1 VATVSGDS
9 VAGRRGLPRGP
20 QALPRQQ
27 VAAHQRERLFDAMV
41 EVVNERGFVSTT
53 ISDLVT
59 RAGISRRSF
68 YEHFAN
74 KDECLLATYDTIVE
88 GLNERLAAS
97 YDREDEWLDRLQA
110 VITTLFEEISARPD
124 AARLICVEIGASGPA
139 GMQRWA
145 AGTTELERFISSGF
159 AHEPGTGTLPDPVAR
174 AIVGALRMIV
184 YSRVRRERSGKALK
198 ADLMKLVPELMR
210 WISTYYPSPAGLPAS
225 PRSRRGR
232 ALSGGRAPGSLV
244 PPSPTG
250 ARGLPRGEHNLPRG
264 FVWFNQHE
272 RIFDAIAN
280 LTAAKGY
287 PSLGLEDI
295 AAEAA
300 VSLQTFYTH
309 FENKE
314 EAFLAT
320 YEVGH
325 ERAMAAVNRSL
336 TSQKNLIDGVRAGVL
351 ALLEFLA
358 AEPAYAHLACV
369 DILIAYPHVAGR
381 VEEANL
387 GYTDLLDLGLSP
399 EQPRGRTS
407 IVREAVMGGVFELLH
422 DYILRG
428 RAQRLPEL
436 ADHVSYIALTPFIG
450 AEQAAKALAGDR

>member
-1 VATVSGDS
+1 VARSPGESTVS
-9 VAGRRGLPRGP
+9 RRGLPRGP
-20 QALPRQQ
+20 QALPRET
-27 VAAHQRERLFDAMV
+27 VAAHQRERLFAAMV
-41 EVVNERGFVSTT
+41 EAVNERGFVATT

-74 KDECLLATYDTIVE
+74 KDECLLATYDAIVDGLGQRLVRTYDPTQSWLKRLE
-88 GLNERLAAS
+88 G
-97 YDREDEWLDRLQA
+97 
-110 VITTLFEEISARPD
+110 VIRALFEEISARPD

-145 AGTTELERFISSGF
+145 AGSTEFERFISRGF
-159 AHEPGTGTLPDPVAR
+159 ERAPGPGSIPDPVAR

-198 ADLMKLVPELMR
+198 ADLMKLVPDLMN
-210 WISTYYPSPAGLPAS
+210 WIASYYPSPPSLPQR
-225 PRSRRGR
+225 PRPKRVRS
-232 ALSGGRAPGSLV
+232 LTGGRAPGSLA
-244 PPSPTG
+244 PPSPVG
-250 ARGLPRGEHNLPRG
+250 NRGLPRGEHNLPRG

-280 LTAAKGY
+280 LTATKGY
-287 PSLGLEDI
+287 PALGLEDI

-325 ERAMAAVNRSL
+325 ARAMAAVNRSL

-358 AEPAYAHLACV
+358 SEPAYAHLACV

-387 GYTDLLDLGLSP
+387 GYTDLLDLGLGA
-399 EQPRGRTS
+399 EQPRGRGS
-407 IVREAVMGGVFELLH
+407 LVREAVLGGVFELLH

-428 RAQRLPEL
+428 RAERLPEL
-436 ADHVSYIALTPFIG
+436 TDHLSYIALTPFIG
-450 AEQAAKALAGDR
+450 AEKAAAALTTA